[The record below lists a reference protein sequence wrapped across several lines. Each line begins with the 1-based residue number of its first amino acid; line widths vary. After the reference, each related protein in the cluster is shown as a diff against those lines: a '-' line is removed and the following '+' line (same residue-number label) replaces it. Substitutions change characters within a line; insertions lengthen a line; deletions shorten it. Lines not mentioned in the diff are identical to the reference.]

1 MLSGHSTNDAKRR
14 DVVEG
19 KFNARLGRV
28 NERAA
33 APAGEPFPARLDE
46 IRRPVVP
53 TDISHPLRTRL
64 GFDWRRRVFFKSS
77 AAWFVRFFSRIFA
90 SHLFPPR
97 LISLSFGSLSRAGQE
112 AQGIGPC
119 VFRKTDRLGV
129 IQRATTPAREPLP
142 TWVDVV
148 PGAVIEACVKQLSRT
163 TAGLTRISA
172 FFGAAS
178 TLIIRLFTCFFVS
191 HN

>member
-1 MLSGHSTNDAKRR
+1 
-14 DVVEG
+14 
-19 KFNARLGRV
+19 
-28 NERAA
+28 
-33 APAGEPFPARLDE
+33 
-46 IRRPVVP
+46 
-53 TDISHPLRTRL
+53 
-64 GFDWRRRVFFKSS
+64 
-77 AAWFVRFFSRIFA
+77 
-90 SHLFPPR
+90 LFPPR

-112 AQGIGPC
+112 AQGIEPC

-142 TWVDVV
+142 TWIDVV